1 MPLKKEHIVFGSLVA
16 LFLVFL
22 VYEFLFF
29 DPHMAR
35 HRAMHSTMA
44 GRVGPSFFGFNLLFW
59 ILVFAFAYVLL
70 KERPKGK
77 DGNGA
82 LRILQERYARGEI
95 TRDEYLELFRE
106 LKEG

>member
-1 MPLKKEHIVFGSLVA
+1 MPLKKEHLVFGALAA

-22 VYEFLFF
+22 AYEFLFF
-29 DPHMAR
+29 DPHLAH

-44 GRVGPSFFGFNLLFW
+44 GRVGPSVLGFNLLFW
-59 ILVFAFAYVLL
+59 ILIFAFAYVLL
-70 KERPKGK
+70 KERAKDG

-95 TRDEYLELFRE
+95 TKDEYLEMFRD
-106 LKEG
+106 LKE